1 MTAINYIYLLQER
14 EFLKTNENIYKI
26 GKTKQENLK
35 RLCNYPNGTQL
46 IFQMICDDCDIIEK
60 QLLDT
65 FKDKYLLQ
73 KDIGNEYFKGNYKD
87 MIDDIYNHIKI
98 EENLPNINVLYNN
111 IKGNFKELDL
121 NILWSK
127 NIFITINPNAQIT
140 LLDFINKINKM
151 MSKKWITN
159 YLYVY
164 EQRGETEAELG
175 KGFHFH
181 CILEKPKT
189 KAYSHMIAELSN
201 SANSVCDTSNFHFFN
216 IKSISEEEKKIK
228 IAYITATKADPAKY
242 LKQQMDVIWREKNNL
257 KKYYN
262 VGII

>member
-1 MTAINYIYLLQER
+1 MTTINYIYLLQER

-46 IFQMICDDCDIIEK
+46 IFQIICNNCDIIEK
-60 QLLDT
+60 QLINT
-65 FKDKYLLQ
+65 FREKYLLQ

-98 EENLPNINVLYNN
+98 EESLPNINGLYNN
-111 IKGNFKELDL
+111 IKGNFKELEL
-121 NILWSK
+121 NNLYGQYVFLS
-127 NIFITINPNAQIT
+127 INPNPLIT
-140 LLDFINKINKM
+140 LKVFINTITKM
-151 MSKKWITN
+151 MTKRWIQN

-164 EQRGETEAELG
+164 EQHGEDEEECG
-175 KGFHFH
+175 KNFHFKA
-181 CILEKPKT
+181 IIEKPVNKS
-189 KAYSHMIAELSN
+189 YNHILRELTSTANKVCDSN
-201 SANSVCDTSNFHFFN
+201 SPEFFN
-216 IKSISEEEKKIK
+216 IKRISTKDCRISVVDLTETKVYEENNQ
-228 IAYITATKADPAKY
+228 
-242 LKQQMDVIWREKNNL
+242 KQAINIIWRQQNNL